1 MDLSSRP
8 GIELTPP
15 VMEVQSPNH
24 WTSREAPEI
33 GILKREAGLSKM
45 TLKTKGG
52 EGASQEHSGRIA
64 CAEAL
69 RWAPAWFAPEVAR
82 QSVQLWQ
89 QGETYN

>member
-8 GIELTPP
+8 GIKLTLP
-15 VMEVQSPNH
+15 VVEVQSPNH
-24 WTSREAPEI
+24 WTSREVPGI
-33 GILKREAGLSKM
+33 GILKGEAGLSKM

-64 CAEAL
+64 CAKAP
-69 RWAPAWFAPEVAR
+69 RWAPVWFAPEAAR